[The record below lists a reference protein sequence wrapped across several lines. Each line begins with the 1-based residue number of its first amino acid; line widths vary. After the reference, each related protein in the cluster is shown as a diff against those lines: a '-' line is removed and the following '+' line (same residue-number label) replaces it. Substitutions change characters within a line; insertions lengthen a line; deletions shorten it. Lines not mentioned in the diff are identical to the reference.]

1 MTYSS
6 KYLFMLLSM
15 CILASCSQH
24 TSPSI
29 LEPII
34 TLSEATEISRTEAT
48 LIATVDRQGEAKLS
62 FITLFYAAEGSAEQI
77 KISGDPQSDKI
88 PFHLTGLKPG
98 QNYIA
103 YIEGGT
109 QTATLKSNTVT
120 FKTQSNELPKLSSAI
135 PLSTGPL
142 GIIVEF
148 NIIEDGGEALTMAG
162 CEIITS
168 GSSEK
173 RRLYLPV
180 SDLNTGTHQLNITGL
195 TPETSYVIIPFAAN
209 SIGEAHGES
218 LEYSTKSSIVLQQPG
233 CLSML
238 FENGGF
244 YDLESLTIS
253 GHMNGDDFHT
263 LRILLGVPSTSED
276 NLSGI
281 KVSDVDLT
289 DAIIAEGGGS
299 YDGSRFTETDKLTS
313 GIFADC
319 TRLRNI
325 VLPSTA
331 VCLDRNAFARCPA
344 LKTITISAGI
354 EKLLPSSECP
364 SLTEIRVSKAN
375 RNFTSIE
382 GVLFNHDASEIV
394 WFPCGKKGDYQLP
407 ATITSIRENA
417 FAETSITKLIIPA
430 TVTSISRGAFVGSAL
445 TEIILPDNITNI
457 SEGMFQNCSDLK
469 SVCLGTDTE
478 FIGNFVFD
486 GTAISSIYL
495 KVDIPPYA
503 TKDAFINGMS
513 TIFDECTLFVPV
525 GKKKLYRNH
534 NVWGNF
540 THIEEFQP

>member
-1 MTYSS
+1 
-6 KYLFMLLSM
+6 MLLSM
-15 CILASCSQH
+15 CILASCSEH

-34 TLSEATEISRTEAT
+34 TLSEATDIFRTEAT
-48 LIATVDRQGEAKLS
+48 LIATVERRGEAKLS
-62 FITLFYAAEGSAEQI
+62 FITLFYAAEGSAEQM

-88 PFHLTGLKPG
+88 SFHLAGLKPG
-98 QNYIA
+98 QDYIA
-103 YIEGGT
+103 CVEGGS
-109 QTATLKSNTVT
+109 QTATLKSNTVA
-120 FKTQSNELPKLSSAI
+120 FKTQSNELPKLSSPI

-162 CEIITS
+162 CEIISS
-168 GSSEK
+168 GSSER
-173 RRLYLPV
+173 RRLYLPE
-180 SDLNTGTHQLNITGL
+180 SDLSIGSHQLNITGL
-195 TPETSYVIIPFAAN
+195 VPKKSYVITPFAAN

-218 LEYSTKSSIVLQQPG
+218 LEYSTKGSIVLQQPG

-238 FENGGF
+238 FENGSF

-253 GHMNGDDFHT
+253 GHMNGDDFRT
-263 LRILLGVPSTSED
+263 LRILLGAPSTSED

-289 DAIIAEGGGS
+289 DAVITEGGGS
-299 YDGSRFTETDKLTS
+299 YDDSRFTETDKLTS

-325 VLPSTA
+325 ILPATA
-331 VCLDRNAFARCPA
+331 ISLDRNAFARCPA
-344 LKTITISAGI
+344 LNAITISAGI
-354 EKLLPSSECP
+354 EHLLPSSECP
-364 SLTEIRVSKAN
+364 TLAEIRVSKAN
-375 RNFTSIE
+375 HNFTSIE
-382 GVLFNHDASEIV
+382 GVLFNHDASEIL

-407 ATITSIRENA
+407 ASITSIREYA
-417 FAETSITKLIIPA
+417 FAETSITKLIIPS
-430 TVTSISRGAFVGSAL
+430 TVTSISRGAFAGSAL
-445 TEIILPDNITNI
+445 TKIILPDNIINI
-457 SEGMFQNCSDLK
+457 SEGMFQNCSDLN
-469 SVCLGTDTE
+469 SVCLGSGTE
-478 FIGNFVFD
+478 FIGNYVFD
-486 GTAISSIYL
+486 GTSVSSIYL
-495 KVDIPPYA
+495 KADIPPYA
-503 TKDAFINGMS
+503 TKDAFINGNS